1 MLETTINGEY
11 MDKKIYDTF
20 ITLLTQ
26 ELRLAMGCTEPI
38 AVAFATA
45 KARET
50 LGVMPERIELY
61 CSGNIIKNVK
71 AVTVPNS
78 GGRRGL
84 EVAAILGAAFGN
96 PSLELEV
103 VSQVTDE
110 EINKLEGLLAQNL
123 CHCHLQTGKDNLY
136 IRAEVFAG
144 DNSALV
150 EISEKHTY
158 ITRIEKN
165 GEVILTNPSLNLL
178 KSDNENLNLKSIY
191 EFANCIE
198 MKDIHELIERQIDCN
213 IKIAEEGI
221 KNPYGSEIGRRYIQM
236 YGNKDYRF
244 KAVGYAAA
252 GSDARMNGCA
262 LPVVINSGSGN
273 QSITISV
280 PIIVYAKEK
289 GISKEK
295 LIRGLVFADLMA
307 LLQKKYIGDL
317 SAYCGATCAGCA
329 AVTGIAYIEDQ
340 PLEVLGNIVVNSIST
355 IGGMVCDGAKSS
367 CAAKIAASISM
378 AFLAYDL
385 AVNNLSFKDGE
396 GLVVDDIEE
405 TIARVG
411 RMGRE
416 GMRSTD
422 EEILNMMLGY

>member
-1 MLETTINGEY
+1 
-11 MDKKIYDTF
+11 MDKKTYDSF
-20 ITLLTQ
+20 IVLLTS

-38 AVAFATA
+38 AVAYAAA

-50 LGVMPERIELY
+50 LGVMPERLELY

-84 EVAAILGAAFGN
+84 EVAALLGAAYGD

-103 VSQVTDE
+103 VSKVTEE
-110 EINKLEGLLAQNL
+110 EIAGLEELLKADI
-123 CHCHLQTGKDNLY
+123 CHCHLETGKNNLY

-144 DNSALV
+144 DDSALV

-165 GEVILTNPSLNLL
+165 GEVIMSQPPLDLLKDDISFLNLE
-178 KSDNENLNLKSIY
+178 DIY
-191 EFANCIE
+191 RFANE
-198 MKDIHELIERQIDCN
+198 LKMEDVDELIERQIECN

-221 KNPYGSEIGRRYIQM
+221 RNPYGAEIGRRYLNM
-236 YGNKDYRF
+236 YGDDDYRF
-244 KAVGYAAA
+244 KAIAYAAA

-280 PIIVYAKEK
+280 PMIVYAQEK
-289 GISKEK
+289 GLSKEL

-329 AVTGIAYIEDQ
+329 AVAGIAYLEGK
-340 PLEVLGNIVVNSIST
+340 PLEVLGRIVVNAIST

-367 CAAKIAASISM
+367 CAAKIAASVSM
-378 AFLAYDL
+378 GFLAYDL
-385 AVNNLSFKDGE
+385 ADHGLNFKAGE
-396 GLVVDDIEE
+396 GLVVEDIEE

-422 EEILNMMLGY
+422 EEILKMMLEK

>member
-1 MLETTINGEY
+1 
-11 MDKKIYDTF
+11 MDKKTYNAF
-20 ITLLTQ
+20 IELLTA

-38 AVAFATA
+38 AVAYAAA
-45 KARET
+45 KAREV
-50 LGVMPERIELY
+50 LGQMPERIELY

-84 EVAAILGAAFGN
+84 EVAAVLGAAYGDA
-96 PSLELEV
+96 SLELEV
-103 VSQVTDE
+103 VSKVTEE
-110 EINKLEGLLAQNL
+110 EIAGLQELLDADL

-144 DNSALV
+144 NESSLV

-165 GEVILTNPSLNLL
+165 GEVLMTQPELNLL
-178 KSDNENLNLKSIY
+178 KNDISVLNLHDIY
-191 EFANCIE
+191 AFANE
-198 MKDIHELIERQIDCN
+198 LDMDDVDELIERQIECN

-221 KNPYGSEIGRRYIQM
+221 KNPYGSEIGRRYLEM
-236 YGNKDYRF
+236 YGEHDYRF
-244 KAVGYAAA
+244 KAVAYAAA

-280 PIIVYAKEK
+280 PMIVYAQEH
-289 GISKEK
+289 GISKEQ

-329 AVTGIAYIEDQ
+329 AVAGIAFIEGQ
-340 PLEVLGNIVVNSIST
+340 PLEVLGKIVVNAIST

-367 CAAKIAASISM
+367 CAAKIATSISTG
-378 AFLAYDL
+378 FLAYDL
-385 AVNNLSFKDGE
+385 AVNDLSFKDGE
-396 GLVVDDIEE
+396 GLVVEDIEK
-405 TIARVG
+405 TIERVG

-422 EEILNMMLGY
+422 ESILEMMIEKQ

>member
-1 MLETTINGEY
+1 
-11 MDKKIYDTF
+11 MDKKTYDSL
-20 ITLLTQ
+20 IALLNA

-38 AVAFATA
+38 AVAYASA
-45 KARET
+45 KAREV
-50 LGVMPERIELY
+50 LGEMPERIDLY

-84 EVAAILGAAFGN
+84 EVAAILGAAFGD

-103 VSQVTDE
+103 VSKVTDD
-110 EINKLEGLLAQNL
+110 EIAQLEGLLEQDL
-123 CHCHLQTGKDNLY
+123 CHCHLETGKDNLY
-136 IRAEVFAG
+136 IRAEMKAG
-144 DNSALV
+144 KNTSLV
-150 EISEKHTY
+150 EIAEKHTY
-158 ITRIEKN
+158 ITRIEKD
-165 GEVILTNPSLNLL
+165 GDLIMARPALNLL
-178 KSDNENLNLKSIY
+178 ANDISILNLEDIY
-191 EFANCIE
+191 TFVNE
-198 MKDIHELIERQIDCN
+198 MDIDDVDKLIERQIDCN

-221 KNPYGSEIGRRYIQM
+221 KNPYGSEIGRRYIKM
-236 YGNKDYRF
+236 YGEDDYRF
-244 KAVGYAAA
+244 KAVAYAAA

-273 QSITISV
+273 QSIAMSV

-289 GISKEK
+289 GISKEQ
-295 LIRGLVFADLMA
+295 LIRGLAFADLIA

-329 AVTGIAYIEDQ
+329 AVAGIAYIEGQ
-340 PLEVLGNIVVNSIST
+340 PLDVLGNIVVNSIST

-378 AFLAYDL
+378 GFLAYDL
-385 AVNNLSFKDGE
+385 AVNGLNFKDGE

-422 EEILNMMLGY
+422 EEILNMMLGN

>member
-1 MLETTINGEY
+1 
-11 MDKKIYDTF
+11 MDKKTYDAF
-20 ITLLTQ
+20 IALLTS

-38 AVAFATA
+38 AVAYASA
-45 KARET
+45 KAREV
-50 LGVMPERIELY
+50 LGRYPERIELY
-61 CSGNIIKNVK
+61 CSGNIVKNVK

-84 EVAAILGAAFGN
+84 EVASVLGAAFGDA
-96 PSLELEV
+96 SLELEV
-103 VSQVTDE
+103 VSKVTEE
-110 EINKLEGLLAQNL
+110 EIGRLDDLLRQDI
-123 CHCHLQTGKDNLY
+123 CRCHLQTGKDNLY
-136 IRAEVFAG
+136 IRAEVFAE
-144 DNSALV
+144 DDSALV
-150 EISEKHTY
+150 EIEEKHTY

-165 GEVILTNPSLNLL
+165 GELIFSQPPLDLMKNDISI
-178 KSDNENLNLKSIY
+178 LNLKDIY
-191 EFANCIE
+191 TFVNELKME
-198 MKDIHELIERQIDCN
+198 DVDELIDRQIECN

-236 YGNKDYRF
+236 YGEDDYRF
-244 KAVGYAAA
+244 KAVAYAAA

-273 QSITISV
+273 QSIAISV
-280 PIIVYAKEK
+280 PMIVYAREK
-289 GISKEK
+289 GISREQ
-295 LIRGLVFADLMA
+295 LVRGLAFADLMA

-329 AVTGIAYIEDQ
+329 AVAGIAFIEGRSLD
-340 PLEVLGNIVVNSIST
+340 VLGNIIVNSIST

-378 AFLAYDL
+378 GFLAYDL
-385 AVNNLSFKDGE
+385 AMNDLNFKDGE
-396 GLVVDDIEE
+396 GLVVEDIEE

-422 EEILNMMLGY
+422 EEILNMMLGN

>member
-1 MLETTINGEY
+1 
-11 MDKKIYDTF
+11 MDKKTYDSL
-20 ITLLTQ
+20 IALLNA

-38 AVAFATA
+38 AVAYAAA
-45 KARET
+45 KAREV
-50 LGVMPERIELY
+50 LGEMPERIDLY

-84 EVAAILGAAFGN
+84 EVAAVLGAAFGD
-96 PSLELEV
+96 PTLELEV
-103 VSQVTDE
+103 VSKVTDE
-110 EINKLEGLLAQNL
+110 EIAQLEDLLKQDI
-123 CHCHLQTGKDNLY
+123 CHCHLETGKDNLY
-136 IRAEVFAG
+136 IRAEMSAG
-144 DNSALV
+144 KNTSLV
-150 EISEKHTY
+150 EIAEKHTY
-158 ITRIEKN
+158 ITRIEKD
-165 GEVILTNPSLNLL
+165 GDLVIARPPLNLL
-178 KSDNENLNLKSIY
+178 SNDISILNLEDIY
-191 EFANCIE
+191 TFVNE
-198 MKDIHELIERQIDCN
+198 MDLNDVDKLIERQIDCN

-221 KNPYGSEIGRRYIQM
+221 KNPYGSEIGRRYIKM
-236 YGNKDYRF
+236 YGENDYRF
-244 KAVGYAAA
+244 KAVAYAAA

-273 QSITISV
+273 QSIAMSV

-289 GISKEK
+289 GISKEQ
-295 LIRGLVFADLMA
+295 LIRGLAFADLIA

-329 AVTGIAYIEDQ
+329 AVAGIAYIEGQ

-378 AFLAYDL
+378 GFLAYDL
-385 AVNNLSFKDGE
+385 AVNKLNFKAGE

-422 EEILNMMLGY
+422 EEILNMMLEK

>member
-1 MLETTINGEY
+1 
-11 MDKKIYDTF
+11 MDKKTYNSF
-20 ITLLTQ
+20 ITLLTA

-38 AVAFATA
+38 AVAYATA
-45 KARET
+45 KAREV

-84 EVAAILGAAFGN
+84 DVAAVLGAAFGDA
-96 PSLELEV
+96 SLELEV
-103 VSQVTDE
+103 VSQVTEDE
-110 EINKLEGLLAQNL
+110 IAQLEGLLAQNL
-123 CHCHLQTGKDNLY
+123 CHCHLETGKDNLY

-144 DNSALV
+144 NDSALV

-165 GEVILTNPSLNLL
+165 GEVLLTNPSLNLL
-178 KSDNENLNLKSIY
+178 KNDNSILNLKDIY
-191 EFANCIE
+191 EFAKTFDMN
-198 MKDIHELIERQIDCN
+198 DIDDLVERQIDCN
-213 IKIAEEGI
+213 INIAKEGI
-221 KNPYGSEIGRRYIQM
+221 KHPYGSEIGRRYIKM
-236 YGNKDYRF
+236 YGKDDYRF
-244 KAVGYAAA
+244 KAVAYAAA

-273 QSITISV
+273 QSIAISV

-289 GISKEK
+289 GIEKEQ

-329 AVTGIAYIEDQ
+329 SVAGIAFIEGK
-340 PLEVLGNIVVNSIST
+340 PLEVLGNIIVDSIST
-355 IGGMVCDGAKSS
+355 VGGMVCDGAKSS
-367 CAAKIAASISM
+367 CAAKIATSISM
-378 AFLAYDL
+378 GFLAYDL
-385 AVNNLSFKDGE
+385 AVHDLDFKNGE
-396 GLVVDDIEE
+396 GLVVKDIEE
-405 TIARVG
+405 SIARVG

-422 EEILNMMLGY
+422 EEILNMMLGH